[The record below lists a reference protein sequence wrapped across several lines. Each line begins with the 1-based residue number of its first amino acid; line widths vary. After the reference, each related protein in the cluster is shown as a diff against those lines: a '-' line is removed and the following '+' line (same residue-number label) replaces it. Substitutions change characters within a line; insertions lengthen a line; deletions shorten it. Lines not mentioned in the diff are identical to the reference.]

1 MEYRVTC
8 LDRKLELQLEI
19 LTLSNNIEKFSK
31 FGWSTERLQNRLDFC
46 FAQIQSH
53 VLRKNIY
60 DENSSNSNFVNV

>member
-1 MEYRVTC
+1 VTC

-46 FAQIQSH
+46 FTQIQSH
-53 VLRKNIY
+53 VLRQNIY
-60 DENSSNSNFVNV
+60 DENAANSNFVNV